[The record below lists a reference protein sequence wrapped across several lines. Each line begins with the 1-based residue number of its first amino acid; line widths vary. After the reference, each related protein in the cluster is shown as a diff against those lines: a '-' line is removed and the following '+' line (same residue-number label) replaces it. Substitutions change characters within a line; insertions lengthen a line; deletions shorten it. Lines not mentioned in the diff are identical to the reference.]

1 MELGLGQTHP
11 VGMQLFGDPPG
22 PTGQWA
28 WDARGKKKPMLA
40 EKSQAPAQQ
49 GHLSYETF
57 RSRGLKRRRVL
68 QGRGPLMDYGTQE
81 PPSMAEL

>member
-28 WDARGKKKPMLA
+28 WDARGRKKPNDKVCLDYQTTSEMMHIEA
-40 EKSQAPAQQ
+40 
-49 GHLSYETF
+49 
-57 RSRGLKRRRVL
+57 VL
-68 QGRGPLMDYGTQE
+68 LD
-81 PPSMAEL
+81 